1 MANQKKIQFQDKS
14 TLNKRSEIISHCR
27 HQNNFKLKTLVSNTA
42 NTDITQQETNTL
54 HAKRNISNYQ
64 AEECKQMFT

>member
-27 HQNNFKLKTLVSNTA
+27 HQNNFKLKTLSSNTA
-42 NTDITQQETNTL
+42 NTDIT
-54 HAKRNISNYQ
+54 
-64 AEECKQMFT
+64 